1 MEHENTGGVSP
12 PGRIGRVALGDLL
25 HRSARRYGA
34 KVALTEGTR
43 RISYAELERDAN
55 RFAHYLIGLGLQRG
69 DKVATLTGNSIA
81 MVTALFG
88 IHKAGLVCVPVNT
101 MLGTEDTA
109 YILEHAGVKTA
120 VVDDNILADAPKRAV
135 LNTLKLSLVGVTTPA
150 AVALDGTLP
159 FTDALQGQPD
169 HEPDVE
175 INDRD
180 LAFIIYTS
188 GTTSRPKGVMH
199 GHLAIV
205 LAAMSN
211 AIEWSLT
218 PQDAMSGQLP
228 VFHCAAHSGL
238 VGILVAGGAFALMRG
253 FDPQVL
259 IETIARDK
267 LTLFVGHPMMY
278 VAVLDYP
285 ARKLHDLTSLR
296 LCIFGLAPMGEALQ
310 RRVMAELCP
319 NLVCAS
325 GQTEMYPLT
334 TATRPERSLQRFGN
348 YWGNT
353 LSVTEAAIMNDDGA
367 LLPTGEVGE
376 LVHRG
381 PNVMLGYYREPMA
394 TSAARAHGWHH
405 TGDLALIDDHGEVKF
420 IDRKK
425 DMIKS
430 GGENIASSQ
439 IEAALASHPDV
450 AMVGVVG
457 LPHPHWSEAV
467 AAFVVLKPG
476 AKANEAALLA
486 HARQSL
492 GGFQVPKLLKLV
504 PNIPMTATG
513 KLRKV
518 DLRQDYAHHFDHAH
532 IDHAVEP

>member
-1 MEHENTGGVSP
+1 MEHEITGGVSP

-25 HRSARRYGA
+25 HRSARRFGA
-34 KVALTEGTR
+34 KVALTEGAR
-43 RISYAELERDAN
+43 RITYAELERDAN
-55 RFAHYLIGLGLQRG
+55 RFAHYLIGSGLQQG

-101 MLGTEDTA
+101 MLGTDDIA
-109 YILEHAGVKTA
+109 YILAHAGVRAA
-120 VVDDNILADAPKRAV
+120 VVDDHILADAPRRAV
-135 LNTLKLSLVGVTTPA
+135 LDRLKLALIGIVTPA
-150 AVALDGTLP
+150 AAELGDTMP
-159 FTDALQGQPD
+159 FREALQRQPD
-169 HEPDVE
+169 DEPEVE

-180 LAFIIYTS
+180 LAIITYTS
-188 GTTSRPKGVMH
+188 GTTSRPKGAMH
-199 GHLAIV
+199 CHLAIV
-205 LAAMSN
+205 MAAMSN
-211 AIEWSLT
+211 ALEWSLT

-228 VFHCAAHSGL
+228 VFHCAAHAGL
-238 VGILVAGGAFALMRG
+238 ISMLVAGGSFALMRG
-253 FDPQVL
+253 FDPKVL
-259 IETIARDK
+259 IETMARDK
-267 LTLFVGHPMMY
+267 LTLFVGHPMMIG
-278 VAVLDYP
+278 ALLDHP
-285 ARKLHDLTSLR
+285 SRKLHDLSSLR

-310 RRVMAELCP
+310 RRVVAQLCP

-325 GQTEMYPLT
+325 GQTEMYPMT
-334 TATRPERSLQRFGN
+334 TATAPERTLQRFGN

-353 LSVTEAAIMNDDGA
+353 LSVTEAAIMDDDGT
-367 LLPTGEVGE
+367 LLPSGEVGE

-381 PNVMLGYYREPMA
+381 PNVMLGYYREPLA
-394 TSAARAHGWHH
+394 TAAARAHGWHH
-405 TGDLALIDDHGEVKF
+405 TGDLALIDEHGEVRF

-467 AAFVVLKPG
+467 AAFIVLKPG
-476 AKANEAALLA
+476 AKADEAALMA
-486 HARQSL
+486 HARQAL

-504 PNIPMTATG
+504 PTIPMTATG

-518 DLRQDYAHHFDHAH
+518 ELRQAHAHHFDHA
-532 IDHAVEP
+532 AGP

>member
-25 HRSARRYGA
+25 HRSARRHGA
-34 KVALTEGTR
+34 KVALTEGER
-43 RISYAELERDAN
+43 RISYEELERDAN
-55 RFAHYLIGLGLQRG
+55 RFAHYLIGSGLQRG

-101 MLGTEDTA
+101 MLGADDIA
-109 YILEHAGVKTA
+109 YILDHAGAKAA
-120 VVDDNILADAPKRAV
+120 VVDDNILADAPRRAV
-135 LNTLKLSLVGVTTPA
+135 LTTLKLALVGVATPA
-150 AVALDGTLP
+150 GSPLGGSMP

-175 INDRD
+175 IDDRD
-180 LAFIIYTS
+180 LAIITYTS
-188 GTTSRPKGVMH
+188 GTTSRPKGAMH

-205 LAAMSN
+205 MAAMSN
-211 AIEWSLT
+211 AIEWSLK

-228 VFHCAAHSGL
+228 VFHCAAHAGL
-238 VGILVAGGAFALMRG
+238 VGMLVAGGSFALMRG
-253 FDPQVL
+253 FDPGVV
-259 IETIARDK
+259 IETIARDH
-267 LTLFVGHPMMY
+267 LTLFVGHPMMFG
-278 VAVLDYP
+278 AVLDHP
-285 ARKLHDLTSLR
+285 ARKLHDLASLR

-310 RRVMAELCP
+310 RRVVAELCP

-325 GQTEMYPLT
+325 GQTEMYPMT
-334 TATRPERSLQRFGN
+334 TATQPARTLQRFGN

-353 LSVTEAAIMNDDGA
+353 LSITEAAIMDDEGR
-367 LLPTGEVGE
+367 LLPTGQIGE

-381 PNVMLGYYREPMA
+381 PNVMLGYYREPGA
-394 TSAARAHGWHH
+394 TAAARAHGWHH
-405 TGDLALIDDHGEVKF
+405 TGDLALIDDHGEVLF

-430 GGENIASSQ
+430 GGENIASSRV
-439 IEAALASHPDV
+439 EAALASHPDV

-476 AKANEAALLA
+476 AKANEAALMA

-504 PNIPMTATG
+504 PTIPMTATG

-518 DLRQDYAHHFDHAH
+518 ELRQAHAHHFDSA
-532 IDHAVEP
+532 AER